1 MSKSESI
8 WEDEIIVLI
17 MNILKY
23 LNSLATSQELKEVLV
38 DILSHPCWNIPRLT
52 LWQLSRDIYHSRKAE
67 NKSWIEQLSSH
78 ETPEIRDL
86 GYFLK
91 ELSNMSHTI
100 RLEDLIDAITGAAS
114 LVLPDE
120 HDDDSRA
127 NPMQISML

>member
-8 WEDEIIVLI
+8 WEDEIILLI
-17 MNILKY
+17 TNMLKY
-23 LNSLATSQELKEVLV
+23 LNSLNTSQELKEVLV
-38 DILSHPCWNIPRLT
+38 DIISHPCWNIPRLT
-52 LWQLSRDIYHSRKAE
+52 LWQLSRDIYHSRRAE

-91 ELSNMSHTI
+91 ELSNMSETA

-120 HDDDSRA
+120 HDEDSRA

>member
-23 LNSLATSQELKEVLV
+23 LNSLTTNQELKEVLV